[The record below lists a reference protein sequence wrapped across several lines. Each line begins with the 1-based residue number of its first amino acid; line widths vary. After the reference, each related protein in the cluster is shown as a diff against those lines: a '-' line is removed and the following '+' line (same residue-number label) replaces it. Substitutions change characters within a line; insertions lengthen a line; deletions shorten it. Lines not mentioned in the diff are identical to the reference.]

1 MYATIADLIARYG
14 AEYLAS
20 LTNTDPSNNVPDN
33 AALALALEEACAEV
47 DMYLG
52 KCFDIPTVAPFP
64 PILKFKT
71 LILAR
76 YYLESGC
83 DCSEKTQKQYDSTIE
98 WLHSL
103 CCGDCPP
110 VIPGLTKSANRAD
123 GIAWC
128 SLERVFDRSNL
139 GGYRD
144 GWGRYGG
151 RYGGGYANDLYRLS
165 LIHI

>member
-14 AEYLAS
+14 AGYLAS
-20 LTNTDPSNNVPDN
+20 LTNTDPSNDIPDN

-52 KCFDIPTVAPFP
+52 KCFDIPVAAPFP

-83 DCSEKTQKQYDSTIE
+83 DCSEKTQKQYDATIE

-110 VIPGLTKSANRAD
+110 VIPGLVKSTNRTD
-123 GIAWC
+123 GIAYC
-128 SLERVFDRSNL
+128 SLPRVFTRCNL
-139 GGYRD
+139 TGYRD
-144 GWGRYGG
+144 FRGR
-151 RYGGGYANDLYRLS
+151 GGYANDSYRRGDRN
-165 LIHI
+165 HRGQY